1 MWEILGA
8 AAIALFVILFFG
20 RGLRPM
26 WERSQRAE
34 KDWGALLIPLLF
46 VIGFV
51 ALLLYMV

>member
-1 MWEILGA
+1 
-8 AAIALFVILFFG
+8 
-20 RGLRPM
+20 M